1 MFRRAGPSSKKTRIM
16 QISTPKLSRKFY
28 PLILLFAVLVLLM
41 PRTAKFNYDYKKGS
55 PWPYETLVSQ
65 FDFPILKT
73 EDQIQEE
80 REQAGASVIPYYR
93 YSDEVVSATVRNVQS
108 LDLGEYNSLR
118 PAIVTR
124 LNDIY
129 AKGIISDGKVKVERG
144 YAEVSESLIYIQR
157 NKRATQ
163 YPRSEVYK
171 VSDARD
177 QLVVLMSKTYPSVNL
192 DSLFRRSGVYET
204 IVPNLIYDRSMTELS
219 HAESADYISP
229 TLGYVRADEKIVSK
243 GEIITAEVAQ
253 MLDSY
258 KEEYNKVFGYS
269 GPRFLLYLGNV
280 LISLVL
286 VTLLYLCIF
295 LTYRRVFKDRSR
307 YLYLLFVFLLS
318 AIITFL
324 MERFAPGYMYLIP
337 YPVFAL
343 FLQAFFH
350 KRVMLPVYVISLL
363 PLLIFDGNGMELFVM
378 FMTAGIVTILTFPS
392 LNKGWLQFLNALIIF
407 GVELLVFLAFRFIDA
422 GSISTW
428 WLNLVQIFV
437 GSMLTVALY
446 PLIYLFERLF
456 NLVSGTKLNDLADTN
471 NPLLQEL
478 SAKAPGTFQHCLQVM
493 NMVETVGRS
502 LDADV
507 PLLRA
512 AALYHDLGKM
522 RNPLC
527 FVENESVNPG
537 AVKYHDG
544 KTPQESAA
552 DIIRHVD
559 DGVTVAEEHHLP
571 EVIKEFILSHH
582 GTSYT
587 GYFLNK
593 YLNDGGDPSQISAF
607 QYHGHKPVTK
617 EQVILMVCDTVEA
630 ASRSLKEFT
639 PEAYDKFVEN
649 MVAAKEKAGQLEE
662 ADISIREMNVMKT
675 VLKQYLQQLYHGRVA
690 YPKRKGA

>member
-1 MFRRAGPSSKKTRIM
+1 
-16 QISTPKLSRKFY
+16 
-28 PLILLFAVLVLLM
+28 M

-55 PWPYETLVSQ
+55 PWPYETLISQ

-73 EDQIQEE
+73 EEQIREE
-80 REQAGASVIPYYR
+80 RGQNGPVVVPYYK
-93 YSDEVVSATVRNVQS
+93 YSEEIVSQAVKNVQS
-108 LDLGEYNSLR
+108 LDLGNWKSIR

-124 LNDIY
+124 LEDIY
-129 AKGIISDGKVKVERG
+129 AKGVISDARVKIERSSAKV
-144 YAEVSESLIYIQR
+144 SDNLIYVQK
-157 NKRATQ
+157 NKSATQ
-163 YPRSEVYK
+163 TARSEVYT
-171 VSDARD
+171 VSEAKD
-177 QLVVLMSKTYPSVNL
+177 QLVALLAKTYPSVNL
-192 DSLFRRSGVYET
+192 DSLFRRGGVYSV
-204 IVPNLIYDRSMTELS
+204 IVPNLVYDKTMTELT
-219 HAESADYISP
+219 HAESDDYVSP
-229 TLGYVRADEKIVSK
+229 TLGYVKADEKIVSK
-243 GEIITAEVAQ
+243 GEIVTAEIAQ
-253 MLDSY
+253 ILDSY
-258 KEEYNKVFGYS
+258 KLEYNKVYGYD
-269 GPRFLLYLGNV
+269 GPRILLYLGNI
-280 LISLVL
+280 LIAIALCVI
-286 VTLLYLCIF
+286 LYLSIF
-295 LTYRRVFKDRSR
+295 FSNRKVFKDGNR
-307 YLYLLFVFLLS
+307 YFYLMFVFMLAS
-318 AIITFL
+318 IITFIML
-324 MERFAPGYMYLIP
+324 NFAPSLMYVIP

-343 FLQAFFH
+343 YLLAFFR
-350 KRVMLPVYVISLL
+350 KRVVLPVYVVILL
-363 PLLIFDGNGMELFVM
+363 PLLIFSGSGMELFIM
-378 FMTAGIVTILTFPS
+378 FLLAGAVTIETFGYLS
-392 LNKGWLQFLNALIIF
+392 KGWQQFLNALIIF
-407 GVELLVFLAFRFIDA
+407 GVEIIVFFGFRLIDVGSNA
-422 GSISTW
+422 GW
-428 WLNLVQIFV
+428 WLDAIQVFV

-446 PLIYLFERLF
+446 PLIFLFEKMF
-456 NLVSGTKLNDLADTN
+456 NLVSTTRLVEMADTN
-471 NPLLQEL
+471 NPLVKEL

-593 YLNDGGDPSQISAF
+593 YLNDGGDPLQISAF

-649 MVAAKEKAGQLEE
+649 MVAAKEKDGQLEE